1 MKPAALALLLP
12 LMSTAA
18 NYSAQ
23 KTSDNSIEIVRLT
36 DAAHKTEV
44 AIAPSFGN
52 MAYEMK
58 VNGKNILFLPVANLA
73 ELRAKPALAGVPFLW
88 PWANRIDGDA
98 YWANGKKYLLNP
110 ELGNFRYDADHKPIH
125 GLLAFS
131 PLWQATKLEADAK
144 SARVTSRLEFAKHPE
159 LMAQFPFAHTVEM
172 TYRLADGVLEVETLV
187 RNESAEAIPVAA
199 GYHPYFQ
206 LHDAPRDQWKVHL
219 AAGEEYVLS
228 DVLIPT
234 GEKRPNPFHDPQTLA
249 GTQLDNVFG
258 GLVRG
263 SDGRAHFWVTGKQEK
278 ISVIYGPKYPV
289 AVVYAPPGKGFI
301 CFEPMA
307 GITNAFNLAH
317 AGIYKKLQSVPAGG
331 EWRESFWIAPSGF

>member
-1 MKPAALALLLP
+1 MKPAALSLLLP

-23 KTSDNSIEIVRLT
+23 KSSDHGIDVVRLT

-58 VNGKNILFLPVANLA
+58 VNGKNVLFLPAPNIA
-73 ELRAKPALAGVPFLW
+73 EMKTKPALAGVPFLW
-88 PWANRIDGDA
+88 PWANRIDQDA

-110 ELGNFRYDADHKPIH
+110 ELGNFRYDGNHKPIH
-125 GLLAFS
+125 GLLSFS
-131 PLWQATKLEADAK
+131 PLWQVTTLEADGK
-144 SARVTSRLEFAKHPE
+144 SARVTSRLEFTKHPE
-159 LMAQFPFAHTVEM
+159 LLAQFPFAHTVEM
-172 TYRLADGVLEVETLV
+172 TYRLADGVLEVETVLY
-187 RNESAEAIPVAA
+187 NQSAESMPVAL
-199 GYHPYFQ
+199 GFHPYFQ

-219 AAGEEYVLS
+219 AASQHYVLS
-228 DVLIPT
+228 EVLIPT
-234 GEKRPNPFHDPQTLA
+234 GELRPNPFADPQPLA

-258 GLVRG
+258 GLVREG
-263 SDGRAHFWVTGKQEK
+263 DGRAHFSVAGIKEK

-289 AVVYAPPGKGFI
+289 AVVYAPPGRTFI

-307 GITNAFNLAH
+307 APTNAFNLAQ
-317 AGIYKKLQSVPAGG
+317 AGVYKDLQSVPPGG